1 MCSFAEKSYN
11 RQHKSNHSYEG
22 DLRKLKFENTVVVC
36 GKTEML
42 TYLPTMNSFFHF
54 IFLRSWNH
62 PIQNATLLH
71 TGQGTS
77 RMSPWGAV
85 HRRCFLVQIIV
96 CGTPGSCLLLVIITP
111 VPETSGKTVA
121 SPSYLQSPPPCV
133 GAAPLFWLTHETVML
148 SFRA

>member
-54 IFLRSWNH
+54 IFLSSWNH

-71 TGQGTS
+71 TGQGMS

-85 HRRCFLVQIIV
+85 HRWCFLVQIIV
-96 CGTPGSCLLLVIITP
+96 N
-111 VPETSGKTVA
+111 SGKLFA
-121 SPSYLQSPPPCV
+121 FGHHNPCAWDF
-133 GAAPLFWLTHETVML
+133 GEDSGFSFL
-148 SFRA
+148 SSVSSSLRWCCPFVLVNTRDCDA